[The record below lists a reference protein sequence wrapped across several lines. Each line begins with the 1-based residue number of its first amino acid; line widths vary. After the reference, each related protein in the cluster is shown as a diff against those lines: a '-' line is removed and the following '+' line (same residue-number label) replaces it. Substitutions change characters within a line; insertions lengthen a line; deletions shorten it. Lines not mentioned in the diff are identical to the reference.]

1 MKKGFKKW
9 LVALCSIVLLGSS
22 MGVTAQAEGNGEWII
37 GEYQEFTGENV
48 AYGIHNGVYNLSE
61 NSNAR
66 GPLLFG
72 CEMGIYVD
80 EEGAHINLSTS
91 ATETATELGVKDV
104 YLEYQDS
111 WGIWH
116 RVNQKPYYAGRTN
129 DNHFAIGLIYKGAQ
143 KGVFYRVKGV
153 HYAYLSDGYHSLENE
168 TKGIRY

>member
-1 MKKGFKKW
+1 MKKEFRKW
-9 LVALCSIVLLGSS
+9 LAVLCGVVLLGSS
-22 MGVTAQAEGNGEWII
+22 MGITVQAEENGEWII

-61 NSNAR
+61 NPNVR
-66 GPLLFG
+66 GPLLFD

-80 EEGAHINLSTS
+80 EEGAHVNLCTS

-104 YLEYQDS
+104 YLEYKDT

-116 RVNQKPYYAGRTN
+116 RVNKEPFYAYRKS
-129 DNHFAIGLIYKGAQ
+129 DNHFGVSFTYSGAQ

-153 HYAYLSDGYHSLENE
+153 HYAYLSDGYHSLDNE